1 MVSRITETMSTSITR
16 GEPVVRDRPR
26 LVMIVDNRVVGD
38 SRVEK
43 SAKTA
48 VEAGYETYVIGR
60 AFLTTREESDFA
72 GARLIRVPV
81 TLDRNVHVWNRPR
94 RGLTAPL
101 AFADRAEYQ
110 HAILMQQ
117 ARTADQTARILNLKS
132 SVVRSTGLEKLAARV
147 RLDALR
153 IGGKARALV
162 FRVRAAQYRRG
173 TEKAQ
178 NPGGV
183 FYDTRARLWRWLAP
197 GSMWRALEP
206 LHLDYEMAYGPVIDD
221 LAPDV
226 IHAHDFRAIGIAVR
240 AKWRAEAR
248 GRRIGVVYDAHEHV
262 PGLVRNKEFVLA
274 NDAHVAEY
282 IPHVDAVVTVSPHL
296 ANVLKRH
303 YGLQITPAVVLNVP
317 VANIHESW
325 PPPDIR
331 ERLDLDAD
339 IPLIVHSGS
348 VAPERGLSLVVKVL
362 PHIPDLHF
370 AIVAGGRTPLALSY
384 LDLARELGV
393 ADRVHLV
400 RYVPSDQVAS
410 FLASATLACIPVN
423 SHALNNN
430 VAAPTKFY
438 EYLHARLP
446 MVVSDT
452 RVVAGGVRRLGVGEV
467 FRYDEPGAIVP
478 AIRKVLADLPR
489 YRAALDAAAEARR
502 EYSWERQADNLLR
515 VWGDVD
521 PSSLPL
527 RHQEVELRLGL
538 LIGRV
543 NSAGQAA
550 SWAGALRVAYPG
562 VVADAFA
569 VEKPGGFAHRADLLA
584 TTGEFGSESWQRE
597 FLERAKT
604 RYSHVLVESM
614 HALLPRLGA
623 DVETGLSLFER
634 NQLRVGVVFHGSD
647 IRDPEL
653 HRQLN
658 PNSPFPLMDAAGHGE
673 YVEALRDGAR
683 LRRDIAE
690 WSGAP
695 IFVST
700 PDLVDYVERA
710 WWLPVAIDAKRWTTT
725 TPVLERARPVV
736 LHAPSNEL
744 LKGSGEIDEVLTR
757 LADRDVIDYM
767 RIGRA
772 SHDEM
777 PALLS
782 SADIVVDQLHL
793 GLYGVLA
800 CEAMAAGRLVISEV
814 GARIRQR
821 IPVEIPI
828 VEVDHR
834 TLEQRILEIASDPAR
849 FVATAESGPDYVR
862 RFHNGTYSARVL
874 ARWMGLASQG
884 DLDALEKEGL
894 CRI

>member
-1 MVSRITETMSTSITR
+1 MVPSITDATRTSITN
-16 GEPVVRDRPR
+16 GEPAVRDRPR

-43 SAKTA
+43 SAATA

-72 GARLIRVPV
+72 GARLIRLPV
-81 TLDRNVHVWNRPR
+81 ALDRNVHVWNRPR

-101 AFADRAEYQ
+101 AYRGPAEYQ
-110 HAILMQQ
+110 HAIRMRQ
-117 ARTADQTARILNLKS
+117 ARTADQKARILSLKS
-132 SVVRSTGLEKLAARV
+132 SLARSTGGRKMTVRV
-147 RLDALR
+147 RLAALKTA
-153 IGGKARALV
+153 GKARALV
-162 FRVRAAQYRRG
+162 FRLRTAQYRRG
-173 TEKAQ
+173 TEKAK
-178 NPGGV
+178 NAHG
-183 FYDTRARLWRWLAP
+183 FLYDTRARLWRWLAP
-197 GSMWRALEP
+197 GSMWRALQP

-240 AKWRAEAR
+240 AKWRAEAE
-248 GRRIGVVYDAHEHV
+248 GRQVGVVYDAHEHV
-262 PGLVRNKEFVLA
+262 PGLVRSSEFVLA

-296 ANVLKRH
+296 ADELKRH
-303 YGLQITPAVVLNVP
+303 YRLQTTPAVVLNVP
-317 VANIHESW
+317 TANVRESW
-325 PPPDIR
+325 PVPDIR
-331 ERLDLDAD
+331 KRLDLGAD

-348 VAPERGLSLVVKVL
+348 VAPERGLNLVIKAL

-370 AIVAGGRTPLALSY
+370 AIVAGARTPLALSY
-384 LDLARELGV
+384 LELAAELGV
-393 ADRVHLV
+393 ADRVHLA
-400 RYVPSDQVAS
+400 RYVPSDQVAAYLS
-410 FLASATLACIPVN
+410 SATLACIPTT
-423 SHALNNN
+423 SRAAGA
-430 VAAPTKFY
+430 VAAPTKYY

-452 RVVAGGVRRLGVGEV
+452 RVVADAVRRLGIGEV
-467 FRYDEPGAIVP
+467 FRYDQPGAIVP
-478 AIRKVLADLPR
+478 AIRHVLADLPR
-489 YRAALDAAAEARR
+489 YRAALEAAAEARR
-502 EYSWERQADNLLR
+502 QYSWEHQAEDLQR
-515 VWGDVD
+515 VWGNVN

-527 RHQEVELRLGL
+527 RHQEVEPRHGL
-538 LIGRV
+538 LVGRV

-550 SWAGALRVAYPG
+550 SWTGALKAAYPG

-569 VEKPGGFAHRADLLA
+569 VEKPGGFAHRADVLA
-584 TTGEFGSESWQRE
+584 TADAFGSESWQRE
-597 FLERAKT
+597 FFERAKT

-614 HALLPRLGA
+614 HALLPRLGT

-634 NQLRVGVVFHGSD
+634 NQFRVGVVFHGSD
-647 IRDPEL
+647 IRDPDL

-658 PNSPFPLMDAAGHGE
+658 PNSPFPLMDAAGHGA
-673 YVEALRDGAR
+673 YVDALRDNAR
-683 LRRDIAE
+683 LRRDVAE
-690 WSGAP
+690 WFGAP

-700 PDLVDYVERA
+700 PDLVDYVDPA
-710 WWLPVAIDAKRWTTT
+710 WWLPVAIDVERWRTTA
-725 TPVLERARPVV
+725 PVLERDRPVV

-744 LKGSGEIDEVLTR
+744 LKGSQEIDEVLTR
-757 LADRDVIDYM
+757 LADRDLIEYT

-772 SHDEM
+772 SHGEM
-777 PALLS
+777 PALLA

-814 GARIRQR
+814 GERIRR
-821 IPVEIPI
+821 RVPVEIPI
-828 VEVDHR
+828 VEVDHQ
-834 TLEQRILEIASDPAR
+834 TLEQRILEVASDPGR
-849 FVATAESGPDYVR
+849 FVATAYSGPDYVR
-862 RFHNGTYSARVL
+862 RFHNGAYSARVL
-874 ARWMGLASQG
+874 ARWMGLATRA